1 MSTTRLHQLADEL
14 DELRRKLDEGGLTT
28 EQATELLERVT
39 EVAQAVMAEIEN
51 QAEALEER
59 AP

>member
-1 MSTTRLHQLADEL
+1 MSTTRLHQLADDL
-14 DELRRKLDEGGLTT
+14 DGLRQRLEEGNLST
-28 EQATELLERVT
+28 EQATELLEQVT
-39 EVAQAVMAEIEN
+39 EVAQAVMAEIER

>member
-1 MSTTRLHQLADEL
+1 VSTTRLHQLADEL
-14 DELRRKLDEGGLTT
+14 DALRRKLDEGGLTT

-39 EVAQAVMAEIEN
+39 EVAQAVMAEIER